1 MPDPVP
7 IPDASTRFRPAPSRP
22 GVRLATAFGLGY
34 APWAPG
40 TAGSL
45 AAVALFGLLLY
56 ALEGIVLQF
65 FYLSVLAWLIPAAW
79 WSTEHALKQWNTS
92 DPQAIVIDEVVG
104 QWLAYAGTVLAPL
117 VGWPDGAAWKS
128 LGAGFILFRAF
139 DVLKPF
145 PIRRSERL
153 AGAAGVV
160 VDDLLA
166 GVYAA
171 AGVLL
176 LTWAGW
182 LK

>member
-7 IPDASTRFRPAPSRP
+7 IPDASSRLRAAPSRP

-45 AAVALFGLLLY
+45 AAVVLFGLLLY

-65 FYLSVLAWLIPAAW
+65 FYLFVLAWLIPAAW

-104 QWLAYAGTVLAPL
+104 QWLAYAGTVLASL
-117 VGWPDGAAWKS
+117 LGWAPRAARAS
-128 LGAGFILFRAF
+128 PGGGAGGGAPWWGASAPPAAF
-139 DVLKPF
+139 C
-145 PIRRSERL
+145 
-153 AGAAGVV
+153 
-160 VDDLLA
+160 
-166 GVYAA
+166 
-171 AGVLL
+171 
-176 LTWAGW
+176 W
-182 LK
+182 

>member
-1 MPDPVP
+1 MPDP
-7 IPDASTRFRPAPSRP
+7 ASVSDTSPRLDPAPSRP

-45 AAVALFGLLLY
+45 AAVALFALLLY
-56 ALEGIVLQF
+56 SLEGILLQF
-65 FYLSVLAWLIPAAW
+65 FYLFVLAWLIPAAW

-92 DPQAIVIDEVVG
+92 DPQTIVIDEVVG
-104 QWLAYAGTVLAPL
+104 QWLAYAGTVLASL
-117 VGWPDGAAWKS
+117 LGWPAGAGWKS
-128 LGAGFILFRAF
+128 LLAGFILFRGF

-153 AGAAGVV
+153 GSAAGVV

-166 GVYAA
+166 GAYAA

-176 LTWAGW
+176 LTWGGW